1 MSTATCSGRSG
12 AGRRQLR
19 RGHVV
24 HGHTARRRPDGD
36 RMATVVL
43 AYPSAGVPVRPGGRG
58 ARRRLAVDGR
68 RAQDDRRRCLP
79 RPAGRGTGQ
88 PGGHQCPARV
98 DGYRGGAVR
107 RGRPA
112 GRGRRYAA
120 FPAGR
125 RTDVPRPDD
134 GGFGCVTMTQ
144 AQCHRSGKSDQGQLD
159 RPVYGVE
166 RTRLGATPL
175 PTGGWDQ
182 VVSAATATDEARAA
196 ARRWVGRGFA
206 TADPYSIGESYQ
218 NWMDPALPDWKASY
232 YAENYPRLARVKAAY
247 DPHRFFAFAQ
257 GIGAG
262 D

>member
-1 MSTATCSGRSG
+1 
-12 AGRRQLR
+12 
-19 RGHVV
+19 
-24 HGHTARRRPDGD
+24 
-36 RMATVVL
+36 MATVVL
-43 AYPSAGVPVRPGGRG
+43 AYPYDQAVEVLDGVSRWM
-58 ARRRLAVDGR
+58 VD
-68 RAQDDRRRCLP
+68 AP
-79 RPAGRGTGQ
+79 RTIG
-88 PGGHQCPARV
+88 
-98 DGYRGGAVR
+98 GGAFLAQPDAAP
-107 RGRPA
+107 GNPA
-112 GRGRRYAA
+112 ATSVLLASTGTAA
-120 FPAGR
+120 ELSAEVDRLVAGAGTPLSR
-125 RTDVPRPDD
+125 QD
-134 GGFGCVTMTQ
+134 GVQTYRDLMMVVFGCVTMTQ